1 MEDNFIRVRSVKD
14 VIISLTI
21 LIGGSVM
28 VALPTSDPVNIAGFF
43 LILAGLLLFFIMKTA
58 YKDASTGEKYAK
70 KERFFSNEK
79 REHLKQTLT
88 SPASFNAEGED
99 KGNALRLDIYYNK
112 NKIYLQMFEYIPYKY
127 EPCSR
132 IFEHDSEVGTTLLK

>member
-1 MEDNFIRVRSVKD
+1 MEKDFIRVRSAKD
-14 VIISLTI
+14 LIISLTI
-21 LIGGSVM
+21 LIGGCIL
-28 VALPTSDPVNIAGFF
+28 VALPTSDPVNITGFF

-58 YKDASTGEKYAK
+58 YKDASNGEKYAK

-88 SPASFNAEGED
+88 SPASFSAEGED

-132 IFEHDSEVGTTLLK
+132 VFEHDAVTGTSLLK